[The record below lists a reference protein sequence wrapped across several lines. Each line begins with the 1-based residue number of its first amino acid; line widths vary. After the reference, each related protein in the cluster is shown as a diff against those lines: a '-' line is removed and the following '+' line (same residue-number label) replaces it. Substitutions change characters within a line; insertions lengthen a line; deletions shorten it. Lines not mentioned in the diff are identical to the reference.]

1 VATDLVQFVS
11 LPLILF
17 GLFIDF
23 SHPPP
28 PHFHVSSLSRDLSV
42 KNNIFFWILISHRP
56 YCITTTATTH
66 KKNIRHQQFHKKK
79 NITISLYKLEF
90 NAQRVSSIAF
100 LLSVDSMH
108 TPIHLLLPLLSFLLP
123 YNNMKTAALVIPN
136 VAATPFTMRRL
147 DHIVLRCADTQ
158 TMLDFYVGVLGKVV
172 KINK

>member
-1 VATDLVQFVS
+1 MDLNSNSSPRPFLDRWTGPGLHVATDLVQFVS

-66 KKNIRHQQFHKKK
+66 KKNIRHQQFHKK
-79 NITISLYKLEF
+79 NNNNLSLQASIQCTTRFFYCIPIVSWQYAYSNSPSPSFVEFSSSLQQHEDCSISY
-90 NAQRVSSIAF
+90 
-100 LLSVDSMH
+100 
-108 TPIHLLLPLLSFLLP
+108 T
-123 YNNMKTAALVIPN
+123 
-136 VAATPFTMRRL
+136 
-147 DHIVLRCADTQ
+147 
-158 TMLDFYVGVLGKVV
+158 
-172 KINK
+172 